1 MVEFNGL
8 GSIQKPLKM
17 RNSMVAAKA
26 LIANTQEDERG
37 SPMGKGMKREGS
49 LVTIGASTNKGCV
62 VQKSKNKQVQR

>member
-26 LIANTQEDERG
+26 LVANTQEDDRG

-49 LVTIGASTNKGCV
+49 LVTIGASTN
-62 VQKSKNKQVQR
+62 